1 MFMIL
6 QKLLKEIESLNPV
19 GKLDNCLSDGKKQVN
34 IGGLSASSKAMV
46 VAHVFRKLLRPM
58 LVISTES
65 ETAERMADD
74 LKAFLGDGL
83 VYLFPALGISPYEI
97 RAPHMEIVGQR
108 LLALY
113 NLSCG
118 QPMVIIAPVEA
129 ILEKTIPKRDLSE
142 YSLRLER
149 GKELDREKLI
159 ALLERLN
166 YQRSPMTEMLGEYSV
181 RGGIIDFFAP
191 KDEDP
196 VRIEFFGDVIE
207 SIRHFSVLTQRSTS
221 QVESTVI
228 LPRREII
235 FNDDIIERYA
245 HTLDEAQA
253 QALYITLGDNGDYDG
268 LEFIWPNMGVN
279 MANLFEHLSQQTL
292 VFVDEPGLCDG
303 QAESVFETAQKR
315 YKSLYEKSD
324 ESYRL
329 FAKPER
335 IYLDRHMFDLELERF
350 RVVNLTVSY
359 DDERSDV
366 VFHTRAQ
373 EYFSSNMSFVKGR
386 LAELYQQGYKLN
398 ILCEGPSQKE
408 RIGELIDDLHFPIGL
423 HVARLSSGFAI
434 TELKQWFLVGNQM
447 FTRFRKRHYIKRFR
461 EGVALSSYTSLN
473 PGDFVVHIDYGI
485 GKFLGLETL
494 VVDGRKRDCLA
505 LLYLGNDKLYVPI
518 EQFNRVQKFA
528 GKDGDPRL
536 SKLGTG
542 TWERVKAR
550 TKKALMAM
558 AGELVELYAKRQAYP
573 GFAFKPDTDWIHQ
586 LEASFEFQ
594 ETPGQLKAMDEIKA
608 DMEKSIPM
616 ERLICG
622 DVGYGKTELAIR
634 AALKAVE
641 SYKQVAVLVPTTI
654 LAAQHL
660 LTFKERLS
668 QFPVK
673 IEMYSRFCTPGQS
686 KRIRKGLADGSTDIV
701 IGTHKLLQKS
711 VCFKEL
717 GLLIID
723 EEHRFGVGHKE
734 KIKKLKTQVDV
745 LTLTATPIPRTLQM
759 SLIDVR
765 DMSVINTPP
774 KDRLPITTRVA
785 NFSDQIIV
793 EAVERELDRGGQVFI
808 VHNRVQSIWAF
819 YRYLKELM
827 PLVKIGVAHGQMPER
842 ELESVMND
850 FLNRKYMVLLSTT
863 IIESGL
869 DIPSVNTIIIIR
881 ADKLGLAQLY
891 QLRGRVGRSHY
902 RAYAYLLIP
911 PLKLLTRQARKRLKA
926 IEEFTELGSGF
937 HLALRDLEIRGAG
950 NLLGPQQHGFI
961 EEVGFDLY
969 VKLLEE
975 AVAQFKGTPSEYLK
989 VDVDITTDLDLFL
1002 PENYIP
1008 DNSQRVD
1015 IYRRFAGAESQKA
1028 VNELVEEL
1036 VDRFGLPPESV
1047 DNLAQIAIIR
1057 LLGEKIGLSALQLKK
1072 DKLTLEFSSNKS
1084 INRKTIERWV
1094 SNVPER
1100 LDFKTGRNFNLQIT
1114 IKIKDGNDRARQVKN
1129 ILRKMVD

>member
-1 MFMIL
+1 VFMIL
-6 QKLLKEIESLNPV
+6 QKLLKEIEPLDPV
-19 GKLDNCLSDGKKQVN
+19 EKLDNCLADEKKHVC
-34 IGGLSASSKAMV
+34 IGGLVASSKAMV
-46 VAHVFRKLLRPM
+46 VAHVFRKLLKPM
-58 LVISTES
+58 LVISHEP

-74 LKAFLGDGL
+74 LKAFLGDGS
-83 VYLFPALGISPYEI
+83 VYFFPALGISPYEI
-97 RAPHMEIVGQR
+97 RAPHTEIVGQR

-113 NLSCG
+113 YFSCA
-118 QPMVIIAPVEA
+118 QPVVMVAPVEA
-129 ILEKTIPKRDLSE
+129 ALEKTIHVQALNE
-142 YSLRLER
+142 YSLQLER
-149 GKELDREKLI
+149 GKEFNREKLI
-159 ALLERLN
+159 TLLEKLN
-166 YQRSPMTEMLGEYSV
+166 YRRSPMTEMLGEYSV
-181 RGGIIDFFAP
+181 RGGIVDFFAP

-235 FNDDIIERYA
+235 FDDAIIERYG
-245 HTLDEAQA
+245 HSLDEAQA
-253 QALYITLGDNGDYDG
+253 QALYVTLGDTGDYDG
-268 LEFIWPNMGVN
+268 LEFIWPNMGMN
-279 MANLFEHLSQQTL
+279 MANLFEHLPQQTL
-292 VFVDEPGLCDG
+292 VLVDEPGLCNG
-303 QAESVFETAQKR
+303 QAENVFESAKER
-315 YKSLYEKSD
+315 YKSLCEKPD
-324 ESYRL
+324 ESCRL
-329 FAKPER
+329 LAEPER
-335 IYLDRHMFDLELERF
+335 IYLNSSKFNLELERF
-350 RVVNLTVSY
+350 KIANLTGSY
-359 DDERSDV
+359 SYEQSDV
-366 VFHTRAQ
+366 VFHTQAQ
-373 EYFSSNMSFVKGR
+373 EYFSSNMSYMKNR
-386 LAELYQQGYKLN
+386 LRELYQQDYKLN

-408 RIGELIDDLHFPIGL
+408 RIGELIDDLEFPISL

-434 TELKQWFLVGNQM
+434 TELKQWFLVDHQM
-447 FTRFRKRHYIKRFR
+447 FTRFKKRHSIKRFH
-461 EGVALSSYTSLN
+461 EGVALSSYTNLN

-505 LLYLGNDKLYVPI
+505 LLYLGDDKLYVPV
-518 EQFNRVQKFA
+518 EQFNRVQKYA
-528 GKDGDPRL
+528 GKDGSPRL

-550 TKKALMAM
+550 TKRALMDM
-558 AGELVELYAKRQAYP
+558 AGELVELYAKRQAFA

-594 ETPGQLKAMDEIKA
+594 ETPDQLKAMDEIKA

-634 AALKAVE
+634 ASLKAVE
-641 SYKQVAVLVPTTI
+641 SYKQVAILVPTTI

-660 LTFKERLS
+660 VTFKERLS
-668 QFPVK
+668 QLPVK
-673 IEMYSRFCTPGQS
+673 VEMYSRFCTPGQS
-686 KRIRKGLADGSTDIV
+686 KQIRKGLADGSVDIV

-734 KIKKLKTQVDV
+734 KIKRLKTQVDV

-774 KDRLPITTRVA
+774 RDRLPITTQVA
-785 NFSDQIIV
+785 NYSDRIIV
-793 EAVERELDRGGQVFI
+793 DAVERELDRGGQVFI

-819 YRYLKELM
+819 YEYLKDLM

-842 ELESVMND
+842 ELEKVMND
-850 FLNRKYMVLLSTT
+850 FLNRKHLVLLSTT

-902 RAYAYLLIP
+902 KAYAYLLIP
-911 PLKLLTRQARKRLKA
+911 PLKLLTHQARKRLKA

-969 VKLLEE
+969 IKLLEE
-975 AVAQFKGTPSEYLK
+975 AVAQFKGTPSEVLK
-989 VDVDITTDLDLFL
+989 IDIDITTDLDLFL
-1002 PENYIP
+1002 PEDYIP
-1008 DNSQRVD
+1008 DSSQRVD
-1015 IYRRFAGAESQKA
+1015 IYRRFAGAENQN
-1028 VNELVEEL
+1028 VVDELLEEL
-1036 VDRFGLPPESV
+1036 VDRFGLAPESV
-1047 DNLAQIAIIR
+1047 DNLAQMAMIR
-1057 LLGEKIGLSALQLKK
+1057 LLGKNIGLSSLQLKK
-1072 DKLTLEFSSNKS
+1072 DKLNLEFSGGKN

-1094 SNVPER
+1094 SNIPEK
-1100 LDFKTGRNFNLQIT
+1100 LEFKSGRNFNLQIT
-1114 IKIKDGNDRARQVKN
+1114 IKDSDGRAKQVKN
-1129 ILRKMVD
+1129 ILQKMVD